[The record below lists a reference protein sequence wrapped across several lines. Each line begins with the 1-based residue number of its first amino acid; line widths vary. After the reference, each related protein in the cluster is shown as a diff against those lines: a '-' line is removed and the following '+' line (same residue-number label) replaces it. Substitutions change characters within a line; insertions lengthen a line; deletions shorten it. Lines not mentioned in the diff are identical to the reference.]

1 MSEFTLIEASNGA
14 KPKVV
19 GVAYSGG
26 KMSLPGWRHPVVVDL
41 AGMEIPE
48 SVPLLTNHENKT
60 DSRIGLISA
69 AVRNNVLEITGE
81 IVSDSKDAADIIAQ
95 GKAGAD
101 WQLSIG
107 ADVKECELVK
117 GNREVNGQ
125 EVEGPFYH
133 IKKST
138 LREVSVVAVGAD
150 AHTNMKVNAKF
161 NLVNQEG
168 EAMNNKSETKSVSA
182 VSAPNANDAV
192 PPEKKPEPEQKPGN
206 PANKPGEPEK
216 KPDNAEKKPGQ
227 AAAEATPPAIQASA
241 GDVAATAREAA
252 QNAVKAERERIS
264 AIQAICDGEFPEIE
278 REAIAGGWTPEVVT
292 KKVLETIR
300 AERPAANVN
309 ISVKTAP
316 EGGELRKT
324 IEAAMCLRVGVSADQ
339 LEKSYGAKTVEAGM
353 AEMDMPLK
361 QLLIECMK
369 LDGIPYS
376 RGFDNET
383 IRAAFSSV
391 SLPGILSNVA
401 NKKLLQ
407 SYEAQP
413 IIAMKLCSTGDL
425 NDFKEND
432 RFRLTDVG
440 DLLPIAADG
449 EIKVYAI
456 SEHIEYAG
464 VHSGDATIQ
473 FPPQKL
479 YVETMR
485 RIKKVSQQ
493 IAKALKI
500 SGPFN
505 IQFLAKD
512 NDIKVIECNLRAS
525 RSFPFVSKVLKI
537 NFIDLATRIM
547 LGLHVEKPA
556 KNAFDLDYVGIKAS
570 QFSFSRL
577 QGADPVLGVDMS
589 STGEVGCIG
598 VDTSE
603 AILKSMLAVGLRIPA
618 KGVLLSTGGPKQKAD
633 MLEAARMLHA
643 KGLPIYATGG
653 TYRYLIDNGIP
664 CVRVYWP
671 SETDRQPQALELLH
685 NKQVDLVVNIPKDL
699 TPTELGNGH
708 RIRRAAIDLNISLL
722 TNARLA
728 SAFIRAFTTLSPD
741 DIEIVPWDE
750 Y

>member
-26 KMSLPGWRHPVVVDL
+26 KMNLPGWQHPVVVDL

-69 AVRNNVLEITGE
+69 AVRNNTLEITGE
-81 IVSDSKDAADIIAQ
+81 IVSDSRDAADIIAQ

-117 GNREVNGQ
+117 GSREVNGQ

-168 EAMNNKSETKSVSA
+168 ETMNNKSETKSVSA
-182 VSAPNANDAV
+182 VSAPNDAA

-206 PANKPGEPEK
+206 PANKAGEPANKPGEPEK
-216 KPDNAEKKPGQ
+216 KTDNAEKKPGQ

-241 GDVAATAREAA
+241 GDVATTAREAA

-369 LDGIPYS
+369 LDGILYS

-449 EIKVYAI
+449 EIKDGGL
-456 SEHIEYAG
+456 IEE
-464 VHSGDATIQ
+464 S
-473 FPPQKL
+473 
-479 YVETMR
+479 
-485 RIKKVSQQ
+485 
-493 IAKALKI
+493 
-500 SGPFN
+500 
-505 IQFLAKD
+505 
-512 NDIKVIECNLRAS
+512 
-525 RSFPFVSKVLKI
+525 
-537 NFIDLATRIM
+537 
-547 LGLHVEKPA
+547 A
-556 KNAFDLDYVGIKAS
+556 KNQLDTYGKKFCLTRKMIINDDLSSFMKVPTAMGNRAARLID
-570 QFSFSRL
+570 QLFFSRL
-577 QGADPVLGVDMS
+577 LSNPAQADGKALFSTNHKNLLSGASSALSSDSLKKAIQLFLDQVDADGQPISVEPKYLLVPTALKHLAIELTQGATLIMSGTDNAVRPALNVLSDENLQVISSPYLGNSAYEGSSQTGWYLFGDPKTVDTWEIGFLKGKRTPTVERGETDFNTLGLWFRVYFDLGVREQDHRGM
-589 STGEVGCIG
+589 V
-598 VDTSE
+598 
-603 AILKSMLAVGLRIPA
+603 
-618 KGVLLSTGGPKQKAD
+618 KANG
-633 MLEAARMLHA
+633 AA
-643 KGLPIYATGG
+643 
-653 TYRYLIDNGIP
+653 
-664 CVRVYWP
+664 
-671 SETDRQPQALELLH
+671 
-685 NKQVDLVVNIPKDL
+685 
-699 TPTELGNGH
+699 
-708 RIRRAAIDLNISLL
+708 
-722 TNARLA
+722 
-728 SAFIRAFTTLSPD
+728 
-741 DIEIVPWDE
+741 
-750 Y
+750 

>member
-26 KMSLPGWRHPVVVDL
+26 KMNLPGWRHPVVVDL

-69 AVRNNVLEITGE
+69 AVRNNALEITGE
-81 IVSDSKDAADIIAQ
+81 IVSDSRDAADIIAQ

-117 GNREVNGQ
+117 GSREVNGQ

-168 EAMNNKSETKSVSA
+168 ETMNNKSETKSVSA
-182 VSAPNANDAV
+182 VSTPNDAA
-192 PPEKKPEPEQKPGN
+192 PPEKKPETEQKPGN
-206 PANKPGEPEK
+206 PANKAGEPEK
-216 KPDNAEKKPGQ
+216 KPDNAEKTPGQ

-324 IEAAMCLRVGVSADQ
+324 IEAAMCLRVEVSADQ

-369 LDGIPYS
+369 LDGIPY
-376 RGFDNET
+376 RGGFDNET

-449 EIKVYAI
+449 EIKDGGL
-456 SEHIEYAG
+456 IEE
-464 VHSGDATIQ
+464 S
-473 FPPQKL
+473 
-479 YVETMR
+479 
-485 RIKKVSQQ
+485 
-493 IAKALKI
+493 
-500 SGPFN
+500 
-505 IQFLAKD
+505 
-512 NDIKVIECNLRAS
+512 
-525 RSFPFVSKVLKI
+525 
-537 NFIDLATRIM
+537 
-547 LGLHVEKPA
+547 A
-556 KNAFDLDYVGIKAS
+556 KNQLDTYGKKFCLTRKMIINDDLGAFMKVPTAMGNRAARLIDQL
-570 QFSFSRL
+570 FFSRL
-577 QGADPVLGVDMS
+577 LSNPAQADGKALFSTNHKNLLSGASSALSSDSLKKAIQLFLDQVDADGQPISVEPKYLLVPTALKHLAIELTQGATLIMSGTDNAVRPALNVLSDENLQVISSPYLGNSAYEGSSQTGWYLFGDPKTVDTWEIGFLKGKRTPTVERGETDFNTLGLWFRVYFDLGVREQDHRGM
-589 STGEVGCIG
+589 V
-598 VDTSE
+598 
-603 AILKSMLAVGLRIPA
+603 
-618 KGVLLSTGGPKQKAD
+618 KANG
-633 MLEAARMLHA
+633 AA
-643 KGLPIYATGG
+643 
-653 TYRYLIDNGIP
+653 
-664 CVRVYWP
+664 
-671 SETDRQPQALELLH
+671 
-685 NKQVDLVVNIPKDL
+685 
-699 TPTELGNGH
+699 
-708 RIRRAAIDLNISLL
+708 
-722 TNARLA
+722 
-728 SAFIRAFTTLSPD
+728 
-741 DIEIVPWDE
+741 
-750 Y
+750 

>member
-1 MSEFTLIEASNGA
+1 MSELTLIEASNGA
-14 KPKVV
+14 KPKVI

-26 KMSLPGWRHPVVVDL
+26 KMNLPGWRHPVVVDL

-69 AVRNNVLEITGE
+69 AVRNNALEITGE

-117 GNREVNGQ
+117 GSREVNGQ

-182 VSAPNANDAV
+182 VSTPNDAA

-216 KPDNAEKKPGQ
+216 KPDNAEQKPGQ

-324 IEAAMCLRVGVSADQ
+324 IEAAMCLRVGVSVDQ
-339 LEKSYGAKTVEAGM
+339 LEKSYGTKTVEAGM

-449 EIKVYAI
+449 EIKDGGL
-456 SEHIEYAG
+456 IEE
-464 VHSGDATIQ
+464 S
-473 FPPQKL
+473 
-479 YVETMR
+479 
-485 RIKKVSQQ
+485 
-493 IAKALKI
+493 
-500 SGPFN
+500 
-505 IQFLAKD
+505 
-512 NDIKVIECNLRAS
+512 
-525 RSFPFVSKVLKI
+525 
-537 NFIDLATRIM
+537 
-547 LGLHVEKPA
+547 A
-556 KNAFDLDYVGIKAS
+556 KNQLDTYGKKFCLTRKMIINDDLGAFMKVPTAMGNRAARLIDQL
-570 QFSFSRL
+570 FFSRL
-577 QGADPVLGVDMS
+577 LSNPAQADGKALFSANHKNLLSGASSALSSDSLKKAIQLFLDQVDADGQPISVEPKYLLVPTALKHLAIELTQGATLIMSGTDNAVRPALNVLSDENLQVISSPYLGNSAYEGSSQTGWYLFGDPKTVDTWEIGFLKGKRTPTVERGETDFNTLGLWFRVYFDLGVREQDHRGM
-589 STGEVGCIG
+589 V
-598 VDTSE
+598 
-603 AILKSMLAVGLRIPA
+603 
-618 KGVLLSTGGPKQKAD
+618 KANG
-633 MLEAARMLHA
+633 AA
-643 KGLPIYATGG
+643 
-653 TYRYLIDNGIP
+653 
-664 CVRVYWP
+664 
-671 SETDRQPQALELLH
+671 
-685 NKQVDLVVNIPKDL
+685 
-699 TPTELGNGH
+699 
-708 RIRRAAIDLNISLL
+708 
-722 TNARLA
+722 
-728 SAFIRAFTTLSPD
+728 
-741 DIEIVPWDE
+741 
-750 Y
+750 

>member
-69 AVRNNVLEITGE
+69 AVRNNTLEITGE
-81 IVSDSKDAADIIAQ
+81 IVSDSRDAADIIAQ

-117 GNREVNGQ
+117 GSREVNGQ

-182 VSAPNANDAV
+182 VSTPNDAV

-206 PANKPGEPEK
+206 PANKPGEPANKPGEPEK
-216 KPDNAEKKPGQ
+216 KPDNAEKTPGR

-339 LEKSYGAKTVEAGM
+339 LEKSYGARTVEAGM

-449 EIKVYAI
+449 EIKDGGL
-456 SEHIEYAG
+456 IEE
-464 VHSGDATIQ
+464 S
-473 FPPQKL
+473 
-479 YVETMR
+479 
-485 RIKKVSQQ
+485 
-493 IAKALKI
+493 
-500 SGPFN
+500 
-505 IQFLAKD
+505 
-512 NDIKVIECNLRAS
+512 
-525 RSFPFVSKVLKI
+525 
-537 NFIDLATRIM
+537 
-547 LGLHVEKPA
+547 A
-556 KNAFDLDYVGIKAS
+556 KNQLDTYGKKFCLTRKMIINDDLGAFMKVPTAMGNRAARLIDQL
-570 QFSFSRL
+570 FFSRL
-577 QGADPVLGVDMS
+577 LSNPAQADGKALFSTNHKNLLSGASSALSSDSLKKAIQLFLEQVDADGQPISVEPKYLLVPTALKHLAIELTQGATLIMSGTDNAVRPALNVLSDENLQVISSPYLGNSAYEGSSQTGWYLFGDPKTVDTWEIGFLKGKRTPTVERGETDFNTLGLWFRVYFDLGVREQDHRGM
-589 STGEVGCIG
+589 V
-598 VDTSE
+598 
-603 AILKSMLAVGLRIPA
+603 
-618 KGVLLSTGGPKQKAD
+618 KANG
-633 MLEAARMLHA
+633 AA
-643 KGLPIYATGG
+643 
-653 TYRYLIDNGIP
+653 
-664 CVRVYWP
+664 
-671 SETDRQPQALELLH
+671 
-685 NKQVDLVVNIPKDL
+685 
-699 TPTELGNGH
+699 
-708 RIRRAAIDLNISLL
+708 
-722 TNARLA
+722 
-728 SAFIRAFTTLSPD
+728 
-741 DIEIVPWDE
+741 
-750 Y
+750 

>member
-26 KMSLPGWRHPVVVDL
+26 KMNLPGWRHPVVVDL

-81 IVSDSKDAADIIAQ
+81 IVSDSRDAADIIAQ

-117 GNREVNGQ
+117 GSREVNGQ

-182 VSAPNANDAV
+182 VSAPNDAA
-192 PPEKKPEPEQKPGN
+192 PPEKQPEPEQKPGNPANKPGN

-339 LEKSYGAKTVEAGM
+339 LEKSYGARTVEAGM

-449 EIKVYAI
+449 EIKDGGL
-456 SEHIEYAG
+456 IEE
-464 VHSGDATIQ
+464 S
-473 FPPQKL
+473 
-479 YVETMR
+479 
-485 RIKKVSQQ
+485 
-493 IAKALKI
+493 
-500 SGPFN
+500 
-505 IQFLAKD
+505 
-512 NDIKVIECNLRAS
+512 
-525 RSFPFVSKVLKI
+525 
-537 NFIDLATRIM
+537 
-547 LGLHVEKPA
+547 A
-556 KNAFDLDYVGIKAS
+556 KNQLDTYGKKFCLTRKMIINDDLGAFMKVPTAMGNRAARLIDQL
-570 QFSFSRL
+570 FFSRL
-577 QGADPVLGVDMS
+577 LSNPAQADGKALFSTNHKNLLSGASSALSSDSLKKAIQLFLDQVDADGQPISVEPKYLLVPTALKHLAIELTQGATLIMSGTDNAVRPALNVLSDENLQVISSPYLGNSAYEGSSQTGWYLFGDPKTVDTWEIGFLKGKRTPTVERGETDFNTLGLWFRVYFDLGVREQDHRGM
-589 STGEVGCIG
+589 V
-598 VDTSE
+598 
-603 AILKSMLAVGLRIPA
+603 
-618 KGVLLSTGGPKQKAD
+618 KANG
-633 MLEAARMLHA
+633 AA
-643 KGLPIYATGG
+643 
-653 TYRYLIDNGIP
+653 
-664 CVRVYWP
+664 
-671 SETDRQPQALELLH
+671 
-685 NKQVDLVVNIPKDL
+685 
-699 TPTELGNGH
+699 
-708 RIRRAAIDLNISLL
+708 
-722 TNARLA
+722 
-728 SAFIRAFTTLSPD
+728 
-741 DIEIVPWDE
+741 
-750 Y
+750 

>member
-69 AVRNNVLEITGE
+69 AVRNNALEITGE
-81 IVSDSKDAADIIAQ
+81 IVSDSRDAADIIAQ

-117 GNREVNGQ
+117 GSREVNGQ

-182 VSAPNANDAV
+182 VSAPNDAA
-192 PPEKKPEPEQKPGN
+192 PPEKKPETEQKPGN
-206 PANKPGEPEK
+206 PANKPGEPANKPGEPEK
-216 KPDNAEKKPGQ
+216 KPDNAEKTPGQ

-449 EIKVYAI
+449 EIKDGGL
-456 SEHIEYAG
+456 IEE
-464 VHSGDATIQ
+464 S
-473 FPPQKL
+473 
-479 YVETMR
+479 
-485 RIKKVSQQ
+485 
-493 IAKALKI
+493 
-500 SGPFN
+500 
-505 IQFLAKD
+505 
-512 NDIKVIECNLRAS
+512 
-525 RSFPFVSKVLKI
+525 
-537 NFIDLATRIM
+537 
-547 LGLHVEKPA
+547 A
-556 KNAFDLDYVGIKAS
+556 KNQLDTYGKKFCLTRKMIINDDLSSFMKVPTAMGNRAARLID
-570 QFSFSRL
+570 QLFFSRL
-577 QGADPVLGVDMS
+577 LSNPAQADGKALFSTNHKNLLSGASSALSSDSLKKAIQLFLDQVDVDGQPISVEPKYLLVPTALKHLAIELTQGATLIMSGTDNAVRPALNVLSDENLQVISSPYLGNSAYEGSSQTGWYLFGDPKTVDTWEIGFLKGKRTPTVERGETDFNTLGLWFRVYFDLGVREQDHRGM
-589 STGEVGCIG
+589 V
-598 VDTSE
+598 
-603 AILKSMLAVGLRIPA
+603 
-618 KGVLLSTGGPKQKAD
+618 KANG
-633 MLEAARMLHA
+633 AA
-643 KGLPIYATGG
+643 
-653 TYRYLIDNGIP
+653 
-664 CVRVYWP
+664 
-671 SETDRQPQALELLH
+671 
-685 NKQVDLVVNIPKDL
+685 
-699 TPTELGNGH
+699 
-708 RIRRAAIDLNISLL
+708 
-722 TNARLA
+722 
-728 SAFIRAFTTLSPD
+728 
-741 DIEIVPWDE
+741 
-750 Y
+750 

>member
-26 KMSLPGWRHPVVVDL
+26 KMNLPGWRHPVVVDL

-69 AVRNNVLEITGE
+69 AVRNNALEITGE
-81 IVSDSKDAADIIAQ
+81 IVSDSRDAADIIAQ

-117 GNREVNGQ
+117 GSREVNGQ

-168 EAMNNKSETKSVSA
+168 ETMNNKSETKSVSA
-182 VSAPNANDAV
+182 VSAPNDAV

-206 PANKPGEPEK
+206 PANKSGEPANKPGEPEK
-216 KPDNAEKKPGQ
+216 KPDNAEKTPGQ

-449 EIKVYAI
+449 EIKDGGL
-456 SEHIEYAG
+456 IEE
-464 VHSGDATIQ
+464 S
-473 FPPQKL
+473 
-479 YVETMR
+479 
-485 RIKKVSQQ
+485 
-493 IAKALKI
+493 
-500 SGPFN
+500 
-505 IQFLAKD
+505 
-512 NDIKVIECNLRAS
+512 
-525 RSFPFVSKVLKI
+525 
-537 NFIDLATRIM
+537 
-547 LGLHVEKPA
+547 A
-556 KNAFDLDYVGIKAS
+556 KNQLDTYGKKFCLTRKMIINDDLGAFMKVPTAMGNRAARLIDQL
-570 QFSFSRL
+570 FFSRL
-577 QGADPVLGVDMS
+577 LSNPAQADGKALFSTNHKNLLSGASSALSSDSLKKAIQLFLDQVDADGQPISVEPKYLLVPTALKHLAIELTQGATLIMSGTDNAVRPALNVLSDENLQVISSPYLGNSAYEGSSQTGWYLFGDPKTVDTWEIGFLKGKRTPTVERGETDFNTLGLWFRVYFDLGVREQDHRGM
-589 STGEVGCIG
+589 V
-598 VDTSE
+598 
-603 AILKSMLAVGLRIPA
+603 
-618 KGVLLSTGGPKQKAD
+618 KANG
-633 MLEAARMLHA
+633 AA
-643 KGLPIYATGG
+643 
-653 TYRYLIDNGIP
+653 
-664 CVRVYWP
+664 
-671 SETDRQPQALELLH
+671 
-685 NKQVDLVVNIPKDL
+685 
-699 TPTELGNGH
+699 
-708 RIRRAAIDLNISLL
+708 
-722 TNARLA
+722 
-728 SAFIRAFTTLSPD
+728 
-741 DIEIVPWDE
+741 
-750 Y
+750 

>member
-1 MSEFTLIEASNGA
+1 MSELTLIEASNGA

-117 GNREVNGQ
+117 GSREVNGQ

-182 VSAPNANDAV
+182 VSAPNDAV

-206 PANKPGEPEK
+206 PANKPGEPANKPGEPEK
-216 KPDNAEKKPGQ
+216 KPDNAEQKPGQ

-449 EIKVYAI
+449 EIKDGGL
-456 SEHIEYAG
+456 IEE
-464 VHSGDATIQ
+464 S
-473 FPPQKL
+473 
-479 YVETMR
+479 
-485 RIKKVSQQ
+485 
-493 IAKALKI
+493 
-500 SGPFN
+500 
-505 IQFLAKD
+505 
-512 NDIKVIECNLRAS
+512 
-525 RSFPFVSKVLKI
+525 
-537 NFIDLATRIM
+537 
-547 LGLHVEKPA
+547 A
-556 KNAFDLDYVGIKAS
+556 KNQLDTYGKKFCLTRKMIINDDLGAFMKVPTAMGNRAARLIDQL
-570 QFSFSRL
+570 FFSRL
-577 QGADPVLGVDMS
+577 LSNPAQADGKALFSTNHKNLLSGASSALSSDSLKKAIQLFLDQVDADGQPISVEPKYLLVPTALKHLAIELTQGATLIMSGTDNAVRPALNVLSDENLQVISSPYLGNSAYEGSSQTGWYLFGDPKTVDTWEIGFLKGKRTPTVERGETDFNTLGLWFRVYFDLGVREQDHRGM
-589 STGEVGCIG
+589 V
-598 VDTSE
+598 
-603 AILKSMLAVGLRIPA
+603 
-618 KGVLLSTGGPKQKAD
+618 KANG
-633 MLEAARMLHA
+633 AA
-643 KGLPIYATGG
+643 
-653 TYRYLIDNGIP
+653 
-664 CVRVYWP
+664 
-671 SETDRQPQALELLH
+671 
-685 NKQVDLVVNIPKDL
+685 
-699 TPTELGNGH
+699 
-708 RIRRAAIDLNISLL
+708 
-722 TNARLA
+722 
-728 SAFIRAFTTLSPD
+728 
-741 DIEIVPWDE
+741 
-750 Y
+750 

>member
-117 GNREVNGQ
+117 GSREVNGQ

-182 VSAPNANDAV
+182 VSTPNDAV

-206 PANKPGEPEK
+206 PANKPGEPANKPGEPEK

-449 EIKVYAI
+449 EIKDGGL
-456 SEHIEYAG
+456 IEE
-464 VHSGDATIQ
+464 S
-473 FPPQKL
+473 
-479 YVETMR
+479 
-485 RIKKVSQQ
+485 
-493 IAKALKI
+493 
-500 SGPFN
+500 
-505 IQFLAKD
+505 
-512 NDIKVIECNLRAS
+512 
-525 RSFPFVSKVLKI
+525 
-537 NFIDLATRIM
+537 
-547 LGLHVEKPA
+547 A
-556 KNAFDLDYVGIKAS
+556 KNQLDTYGKKFCLTRKMIINDDLGAFMKVPTAMGNRAARLIDQL
-570 QFSFSRL
+570 FFSRL
-577 QGADPVLGVDMS
+577 LSNPAQADGKALFSTNHKNLLSGASSALSSDSLKKAIQLFLDQVDADGQPISVEPKYLLVPTALKHLAIELTQGATLIMSGTDNAVRPALNVLSDENLQVISSPYLGNSAYEGSSQTGWYLFGDPKTVDTWEIGFLKGKRTPTVERGETDFNTLGLWFRVYFDLGVREQDHRGM
-589 STGEVGCIG
+589 V
-598 VDTSE
+598 
-603 AILKSMLAVGLRIPA
+603 
-618 KGVLLSTGGPKQKAD
+618 KANG
-633 MLEAARMLHA
+633 AA
-643 KGLPIYATGG
+643 
-653 TYRYLIDNGIP
+653 
-664 CVRVYWP
+664 
-671 SETDRQPQALELLH
+671 
-685 NKQVDLVVNIPKDL
+685 
-699 TPTELGNGH
+699 
-708 RIRRAAIDLNISLL
+708 
-722 TNARLA
+722 
-728 SAFIRAFTTLSPD
+728 
-741 DIEIVPWDE
+741 
-750 Y
+750 

>member
-69 AVRNNVLEITGE
+69 AVRNNALEITGE
-81 IVSDSKDAADIIAQ
+81 IVSDSRDAADIIAQ

-117 GNREVNGQ
+117 GSREVNGQ

-182 VSAPNANDAV
+182 VSAPNDAA
-192 PPEKKPEPEQKPGN
+192 PPEKKPETEQKPGN
-206 PANKPGEPEK
+206 PANKPGEPANKPGEPEK

-339 LEKSYGAKTVEAGM
+339 LEKSYGARTVEAGM

-449 EIKVYAI
+449 EIKDGGL
-456 SEHIEYAG
+456 IEE
-464 VHSGDATIQ
+464 S
-473 FPPQKL
+473 
-479 YVETMR
+479 
-485 RIKKVSQQ
+485 
-493 IAKALKI
+493 
-500 SGPFN
+500 
-505 IQFLAKD
+505 
-512 NDIKVIECNLRAS
+512 
-525 RSFPFVSKVLKI
+525 
-537 NFIDLATRIM
+537 
-547 LGLHVEKPA
+547 A
-556 KNAFDLDYVGIKAS
+556 KNQLDTYGKKFCLTRKMIINDDLGAFMKVPTAMGNRAARLIDQL
-570 QFSFSRL
+570 FFSRL
-577 QGADPVLGVDMS
+577 LSNPAQADGKALFSTNHKNLLSGASSALSSDSLKKAIQLFLDQVDADGQPISVEPKYLLVPTALKHLAIELTQGATLIMSGTDNAVRPALNVLSDENLQVISSPYLGNSAYEGSSQTGWYLFGDPKTVDTWEIGFLKGKRTPTVERGETDFNTLGLWFRVYFDLGVREQDHRGM
-589 STGEVGCIG
+589 V
-598 VDTSE
+598 
-603 AILKSMLAVGLRIPA
+603 
-618 KGVLLSTGGPKQKAD
+618 KANG
-633 MLEAARMLHA
+633 AA
-643 KGLPIYATGG
+643 
-653 TYRYLIDNGIP
+653 
-664 CVRVYWP
+664 
-671 SETDRQPQALELLH
+671 
-685 NKQVDLVVNIPKDL
+685 
-699 TPTELGNGH
+699 
-708 RIRRAAIDLNISLL
+708 
-722 TNARLA
+722 
-728 SAFIRAFTTLSPD
+728 
-741 DIEIVPWDE
+741 
-750 Y
+750 

>member
-26 KMSLPGWRHPVVVDL
+26 KMNLPGWRHPVVVDL

-69 AVRNNVLEITGE
+69 AVRNNALEITGE

-117 GNREVNGQ
+117 GSREVNGQ

-182 VSAPNANDAV
+182 VSAPNDAV

-206 PANKPGEPEK
+206 PANKAGEPTNKPGEPEK

-241 GDVAATAREAA
+241 GDVAATACEAA

-449 EIKVYAI
+449 EIKDGGL
-456 SEHIEYAG
+456 IEE
-464 VHSGDATIQ
+464 S
-473 FPPQKL
+473 
-479 YVETMR
+479 
-485 RIKKVSQQ
+485 
-493 IAKALKI
+493 
-500 SGPFN
+500 
-505 IQFLAKD
+505 
-512 NDIKVIECNLRAS
+512 
-525 RSFPFVSKVLKI
+525 
-537 NFIDLATRIM
+537 
-547 LGLHVEKPA
+547 A
-556 KNAFDLDYVGIKAS
+556 KNQLDTYGKKFCLTRKMIINDDLGAFMKVPTAMGNRAARLIDQL
-570 QFSFSRL
+570 FFSRL
-577 QGADPVLGVDMS
+577 LSNPAQADGKALFSTNHKNLLSGASSALSSDSLKKAIQLFLDQVDADGQPISVEPKYLLVPTALKHLAIELTQGATLIMSGTDNAVRPALNVLSDENLQVISSPYLGNSAYEGSSQTGWYLFGDPKTVDTWEIGFLKGKRTPTVERGETDFNTLGLWFRVYFDLGVREQDHRGM
-589 STGEVGCIG
+589 V
-598 VDTSE
+598 
-603 AILKSMLAVGLRIPA
+603 
-618 KGVLLSTGGPKQKAD
+618 KANG
-633 MLEAARMLHA
+633 AA
-643 KGLPIYATGG
+643 
-653 TYRYLIDNGIP
+653 
-664 CVRVYWP
+664 
-671 SETDRQPQALELLH
+671 
-685 NKQVDLVVNIPKDL
+685 
-699 TPTELGNGH
+699 
-708 RIRRAAIDLNISLL
+708 
-722 TNARLA
+722 
-728 SAFIRAFTTLSPD
+728 
-741 DIEIVPWDE
+741 
-750 Y
+750 

>member
-1 MSEFTLIEASNGA
+1 MSELTLIEASNGA

-69 AVRNNVLEITGE
+69 AVRNNALEITGE

-117 GNREVNGQ
+117 GSREVNGQ

-182 VSAPNANDAV
+182 VSAPNDAV

-206 PANKPGEPEK
+206 PANKPGEPANKPGEPEK
-216 KPDNAEKKPGQ
+216 KPDNAEKTPGQ

-324 IEAAMCLRVGVSADQ
+324 IEAAMCLRVGVSAEQ
-339 LEKSYGAKTVEAGM
+339 LEKSYGAQTVEAGM

-449 EIKVYAI
+449 EIKDGGL
-456 SEHIEYAG
+456 IEE
-464 VHSGDATIQ
+464 S
-473 FPPQKL
+473 
-479 YVETMR
+479 
-485 RIKKVSQQ
+485 
-493 IAKALKI
+493 
-500 SGPFN
+500 
-505 IQFLAKD
+505 
-512 NDIKVIECNLRAS
+512 
-525 RSFPFVSKVLKI
+525 
-537 NFIDLATRIM
+537 
-547 LGLHVEKPA
+547 A
-556 KNAFDLDYVGIKAS
+556 KNQLDTYGKKFCLTRKMIINDDLGAFMKVPTAMGNRAARLIDQL
-570 QFSFSRL
+570 FFSRL
-577 QGADPVLGVDMS
+577 LSNPAQADGKALFSTNHKNLLSGASSALSSDSLKKAIQLFLDQVDADGQPISVEPKYLLVPTALKHLAIELTQGATLIMSGTDNAVRPALNVLSDENLQVISSPYLGNSAYEGSSQTGWYLFGDPKTVDTWEIGFLKGKRTPTVERGETDFNTLGLWFRVYFDLGVREQDHRGM
-589 STGEVGCIG
+589 V
-598 VDTSE
+598 
-603 AILKSMLAVGLRIPA
+603 
-618 KGVLLSTGGPKQKAD
+618 KANG
-633 MLEAARMLHA
+633 AA
-643 KGLPIYATGG
+643 
-653 TYRYLIDNGIP
+653 
-664 CVRVYWP
+664 
-671 SETDRQPQALELLH
+671 
-685 NKQVDLVVNIPKDL
+685 
-699 TPTELGNGH
+699 
-708 RIRRAAIDLNISLL
+708 
-722 TNARLA
+722 
-728 SAFIRAFTTLSPD
+728 
-741 DIEIVPWDE
+741 
-750 Y
+750 

>member
-26 KMSLPGWRHPVVVDL
+26 KMNLPGWRHPVVVDL

-69 AVRNNVLEITGE
+69 AVRNNALEITGE
-81 IVSDSKDAADIIAQ
+81 IVSDSRDAADIIAQ

-117 GNREVNGQ
+117 GSREVNGQ

-182 VSAPNANDAV
+182 VSAPNDAA
-192 PPEKKPEPEQKPGN
+192 PPEKKPETEQKPGE
-206 PANKPGEPEK
+206 PASKPGEPEK

-309 ISVKTAP
+309 ISVNTAP

-339 LEKSYGAKTVEAGM
+339 LEKSYGARTVEAGM

-449 EIKVYAI
+449 EIKDGGL
-456 SEHIEYAG
+456 IEE
-464 VHSGDATIQ
+464 S
-473 FPPQKL
+473 
-479 YVETMR
+479 
-485 RIKKVSQQ
+485 
-493 IAKALKI
+493 
-500 SGPFN
+500 
-505 IQFLAKD
+505 
-512 NDIKVIECNLRAS
+512 
-525 RSFPFVSKVLKI
+525 
-537 NFIDLATRIM
+537 
-547 LGLHVEKPA
+547 A
-556 KNAFDLDYVGIKAS
+556 KNQLDTYGKKFCLTRKMIINDDLGAFMKVPTAMGNRAARLIDQL
-570 QFSFSRL
+570 FFSRL
-577 QGADPVLGVDMS
+577 LSNPAQADGKALFSTNHKNLLSGASSALSSDSLKKAIQLFLDQVDADGQPISVEPKYLLVPTALKHLAIELTQGATLIMSGTDNAVRPALNVLSDENLQVISSPYLGNSAYEGSSQTGWYLFGDPKTVDTWEIGFLKGKRTPTVERGETDFNTLGLWFRVYFDLGVREQDYRGM
-589 STGEVGCIG
+589 V
-598 VDTSE
+598 
-603 AILKSMLAVGLRIPA
+603 
-618 KGVLLSTGGPKQKAD
+618 KANG
-633 MLEAARMLHA
+633 AA
-643 KGLPIYATGG
+643 
-653 TYRYLIDNGIP
+653 
-664 CVRVYWP
+664 
-671 SETDRQPQALELLH
+671 
-685 NKQVDLVVNIPKDL
+685 
-699 TPTELGNGH
+699 
-708 RIRRAAIDLNISLL
+708 
-722 TNARLA
+722 
-728 SAFIRAFTTLSPD
+728 
-741 DIEIVPWDE
+741 
-750 Y
+750 

>member
-117 GNREVNGQ
+117 GSREVNGQ

-182 VSAPNANDAV
+182 VSAPNDAV

-206 PANKPGEPEK
+206 PANKPGEPANKPGEPEK
-216 KPDNAEKKPGQ
+216 KPDNAEKTPGQ

-449 EIKVYAI
+449 EIKDGGL
-456 SEHIEYAG
+456 IEE
-464 VHSGDATIQ
+464 S
-473 FPPQKL
+473 
-479 YVETMR
+479 
-485 RIKKVSQQ
+485 
-493 IAKALKI
+493 
-500 SGPFN
+500 
-505 IQFLAKD
+505 
-512 NDIKVIECNLRAS
+512 
-525 RSFPFVSKVLKI
+525 
-537 NFIDLATRIM
+537 
-547 LGLHVEKPA
+547 A
-556 KNAFDLDYVGIKAS
+556 KNQLDTYGKKFCLTRKMIINDDLGAFMKVPTAMGNRAARLIDQL
-570 QFSFSRL
+570 FFSRL
-577 QGADPVLGVDMS
+577 LSNPAQADGKALFSTNHKNLLSGATSALSADSLKKAIQLFLDQVDADGQPISVEPKYLLVPTALKHLAIELTQGATLIMSGTDNAVRPALNVLSDENLQVISSPYLGNSAYEGSSQTGWYLFGDPKTVDTWEIGFLKGKRTPTVERGETDFNTLGLWFRVYFDLGVREQDHRGM
-589 STGEVGCIG
+589 V
-598 VDTSE
+598 
-603 AILKSMLAVGLRIPA
+603 
-618 KGVLLSTGGPKQKAD
+618 KANG
-633 MLEAARMLHA
+633 AA
-643 KGLPIYATGG
+643 
-653 TYRYLIDNGIP
+653 
-664 CVRVYWP
+664 
-671 SETDRQPQALELLH
+671 
-685 NKQVDLVVNIPKDL
+685 
-699 TPTELGNGH
+699 
-708 RIRRAAIDLNISLL
+708 
-722 TNARLA
+722 
-728 SAFIRAFTTLSPD
+728 
-741 DIEIVPWDE
+741 
-750 Y
+750 

>member
-48 SVPLLTNHENKT
+48 CVPLLTNHENKT

-69 AVRNNVLEITGE
+69 AVRNNALEITGE
-81 IVSDSKDAADIIAQ
+81 IVSDSRDAADIIAQ

-117 GNREVNGQ
+117 GSREVNGQ

-168 EAMNNKSETKSVSA
+168 ETMNNKSETKSVSA
-182 VSAPNANDAV
+182 VSAPNDAA

-206 PANKPGEPEK
+206 PANKPGEPANKPGEPEK
-216 KPDNAEKKPGQ
+216 KPDNAEKTPGQ

-324 IEAAMCLRVGVSADQ
+324 IEAAMCLRVGVSAEQ

-449 EIKVYAI
+449 EIKDGGL
-456 SEHIEYAG
+456 IEE
-464 VHSGDATIQ
+464 S
-473 FPPQKL
+473 
-479 YVETMR
+479 
-485 RIKKVSQQ
+485 
-493 IAKALKI
+493 
-500 SGPFN
+500 
-505 IQFLAKD
+505 
-512 NDIKVIECNLRAS
+512 
-525 RSFPFVSKVLKI
+525 
-537 NFIDLATRIM
+537 
-547 LGLHVEKPA
+547 A
-556 KNAFDLDYVGIKAS
+556 KNQLDTYGKKFCLTRKMIINDDLSSFMKVPTAMGNRAARLID
-570 QFSFSRL
+570 QLFFSRL
-577 QGADPVLGVDMS
+577 LSNPAQADGKALFSTNHKNLLSGASSALSSDSLKKAIQLFLDQVDADGQPISVEPKYLLVPTALKHLAIELTQGATLIMSGTDNAVRPALNVLSDENLQVISSPYLGNSAYEGSSQTGWYLFGDPKTVDTWEIGFLKGKRTPTVERGETDFNTLGLWFRVYFDLGVREQDHRGM
-589 STGEVGCIG
+589 V
-598 VDTSE
+598 
-603 AILKSMLAVGLRIPA
+603 
-618 KGVLLSTGGPKQKAD
+618 KANG
-633 MLEAARMLHA
+633 AA
-643 KGLPIYATGG
+643 
-653 TYRYLIDNGIP
+653 
-664 CVRVYWP
+664 
-671 SETDRQPQALELLH
+671 
-685 NKQVDLVVNIPKDL
+685 
-699 TPTELGNGH
+699 
-708 RIRRAAIDLNISLL
+708 
-722 TNARLA
+722 
-728 SAFIRAFTTLSPD
+728 
-741 DIEIVPWDE
+741 
-750 Y
+750 

>member
-26 KMSLPGWRHPVVVDL
+26 KMNLPGWRHPVVVDL

-69 AVRNNVLEITGE
+69 AVRNNALEITGE

-117 GNREVNGQ
+117 GSREVNGQ

-182 VSAPNANDAV
+182 VSAPNDAV

-206 PANKPGEPEK
+206 PANKAGEPTNKPGEPEK

-241 GDVAATAREAA
+241 GDVAATACEAA

-316 EGGELRKT
+316 EGGVLRKT
-324 IEAAMCLRVGVSADQ
+324 IEAAMCLRVGVSAEQ
-339 LEKSYGAKTVEAGM
+339 LEKSYGARTVEAGM

-449 EIKVYAI
+449 EIKDGGL
-456 SEHIEYAG
+456 IEE
-464 VHSGDATIQ
+464 S
-473 FPPQKL
+473 
-479 YVETMR
+479 
-485 RIKKVSQQ
+485 
-493 IAKALKI
+493 
-500 SGPFN
+500 
-505 IQFLAKD
+505 
-512 NDIKVIECNLRAS
+512 
-525 RSFPFVSKVLKI
+525 
-537 NFIDLATRIM
+537 
-547 LGLHVEKPA
+547 A
-556 KNAFDLDYVGIKAS
+556 KNQLDTYGKKFCLTRKMIINDDLGAFMKVPTAMGNRAARLIDQL
-570 QFSFSRL
+570 FFSRL
-577 QGADPVLGVDMS
+577 LSNPAQADGKALFSTNHKNLLSGASSALSSDSLKKAIQLFLDQVDADGQPISVEPKYLLVPTALKHLAIELTQGATLIMSGTDNAVRPALNVLSDENLQVISSPYLGNSAYEGSSQTGWYLFGDPKTVDTWEIGFLKGKRTPTVERGETDFNTLGLWFRVYFDLGVREQDHRGM
-589 STGEVGCIG
+589 V
-598 VDTSE
+598 
-603 AILKSMLAVGLRIPA
+603 
-618 KGVLLSTGGPKQKAD
+618 KANG
-633 MLEAARMLHA
+633 AA
-643 KGLPIYATGG
+643 
-653 TYRYLIDNGIP
+653 
-664 CVRVYWP
+664 
-671 SETDRQPQALELLH
+671 
-685 NKQVDLVVNIPKDL
+685 
-699 TPTELGNGH
+699 
-708 RIRRAAIDLNISLL
+708 
-722 TNARLA
+722 
-728 SAFIRAFTTLSPD
+728 
-741 DIEIVPWDE
+741 
-750 Y
+750 

>member
-26 KMSLPGWRHPVVVDL
+26 KMNLPGWRHPVVVDL

-117 GNREVNGQ
+117 GSREVNGQ

-168 EAMNNKSETKSVSA
+168 ETMNNKSETKSVSA
-182 VSAPNANDAV
+182 VSAPNDAV
-192 PPEKKPEPEQKPGN
+192 PPEKKPEPEQKPGNLANKPGN

-449 EIKVYAI
+449 EIKDGGL
-456 SEHIEYAG
+456 IEE
-464 VHSGDATIQ
+464 S
-473 FPPQKL
+473 
-479 YVETMR
+479 
-485 RIKKVSQQ
+485 
-493 IAKALKI
+493 
-500 SGPFN
+500 
-505 IQFLAKD
+505 
-512 NDIKVIECNLRAS
+512 
-525 RSFPFVSKVLKI
+525 
-537 NFIDLATRIM
+537 
-547 LGLHVEKPA
+547 A
-556 KNAFDLDYVGIKAS
+556 KNQLDTYGKKFCLTRKMIINDDLGAFMKVPTAMGNRAARLIDQL
-570 QFSFSRL
+570 FFSRL
-577 QGADPVLGVDMS
+577 LSNPAQADGKALFSTNHKNLLSGASSALSSDSLKKAIQLFLDQVDADGQPISVEPKYLLVPTALKHLAIELTQGATLIMSGTDNAVRPALNVLSDENLQVISSPYLGNSAYEGSSQTGWYLFGDPKTVDTWEIGFLKGKRTPTVERGETDFNTLGLWFRVYFDLGVREQDHRGM
-589 STGEVGCIG
+589 V
-598 VDTSE
+598 
-603 AILKSMLAVGLRIPA
+603 
-618 KGVLLSTGGPKQKAD
+618 KANG
-633 MLEAARMLHA
+633 AA
-643 KGLPIYATGG
+643 
-653 TYRYLIDNGIP
+653 
-664 CVRVYWP
+664 
-671 SETDRQPQALELLH
+671 
-685 NKQVDLVVNIPKDL
+685 
-699 TPTELGNGH
+699 
-708 RIRRAAIDLNISLL
+708 
-722 TNARLA
+722 
-728 SAFIRAFTTLSPD
+728 
-741 DIEIVPWDE
+741 
-750 Y
+750 

>member
-26 KMSLPGWRHPVVVDL
+26 KMNLPGWRHPVVVDL

-69 AVRNNVLEITGE
+69 AVRNNALEITGE
-81 IVSDSKDAADIIAQ
+81 IVSDSRDAADIIAQ

-117 GNREVNGQ
+117 GSREVNGQ

-182 VSAPNANDAV
+182 VSAPNDAAH
-192 PPEKKPEPEQKPGN
+192 PEKKPEPEQKPGN

-216 KPDNAEKKPGQ
+216 KPDNAEQKPGQ

-449 EIKVYAI
+449 EIKDGGL
-456 SEHIEYAG
+456 IEE
-464 VHSGDATIQ
+464 S
-473 FPPQKL
+473 
-479 YVETMR
+479 
-485 RIKKVSQQ
+485 
-493 IAKALKI
+493 
-500 SGPFN
+500 
-505 IQFLAKD
+505 
-512 NDIKVIECNLRAS
+512 
-525 RSFPFVSKVLKI
+525 
-537 NFIDLATRIM
+537 
-547 LGLHVEKPA
+547 A
-556 KNAFDLDYVGIKAS
+556 KNQLDTYGKKFCLTRKMIINDDLGAFMKVPTAMGNRAARLIDQL
-570 QFSFSRL
+570 FFSRL
-577 QGADPVLGVDMS
+577 LSNPAQADGKALFSTNHKNLLSGAGSALSSDSLKKAIQLFLDQVDADGQPISVEPKYLLVPTALKHLAIELTQGATLIMSGTDNAVRPALNVLSDENLQVISSPYLGNSAYEGSSQTGWYLFGDPKTVDTWEIGFLKGKRTPTVERGETDFNTLGLWFRVYFDLGVREQDHRGM
-589 STGEVGCIG
+589 V
-598 VDTSE
+598 
-603 AILKSMLAVGLRIPA
+603 
-618 KGVLLSTGGPKQKAD
+618 KANG
-633 MLEAARMLHA
+633 AA
-643 KGLPIYATGG
+643 
-653 TYRYLIDNGIP
+653 
-664 CVRVYWP
+664 
-671 SETDRQPQALELLH
+671 
-685 NKQVDLVVNIPKDL
+685 
-699 TPTELGNGH
+699 
-708 RIRRAAIDLNISLL
+708 
-722 TNARLA
+722 
-728 SAFIRAFTTLSPD
+728 
-741 DIEIVPWDE
+741 
-750 Y
+750 

>member
-1 MSEFTLIEASNGA
+1 MSELTLIEASNGA

-69 AVRNNVLEITGE
+69 AVRNNALEITGE
-81 IVSDSKDAADIIAQ
+81 IVSDSRDAADIIAQ

-117 GNREVNGQ
+117 GSREVNGQ

-182 VSAPNANDAV
+182 VSTPNDAV
-192 PPEKKPEPEQKPGN
+192 PPEKKPEPEQKPGE
-206 PANKPGEPEK
+206 PANKPGEPANKPGESEK
-216 KPDNAEKKPGQ
+216 KPDNAEKKPEQ

-339 LEKSYGAKTVEAGM
+339 LEKSYGAQTVEAGM

-449 EIKVYAI
+449 EIKDGGL
-456 SEHIEYAG
+456 IEE
-464 VHSGDATIQ
+464 S
-473 FPPQKL
+473 
-479 YVETMR
+479 
-485 RIKKVSQQ
+485 
-493 IAKALKI
+493 
-500 SGPFN
+500 
-505 IQFLAKD
+505 
-512 NDIKVIECNLRAS
+512 
-525 RSFPFVSKVLKI
+525 
-537 NFIDLATRIM
+537 
-547 LGLHVEKPA
+547 A
-556 KNAFDLDYVGIKAS
+556 KNQLDTYGKKFCLTRKMIINDDLGAFMKVPTAMGNRAARLIDQL
-570 QFSFSRL
+570 FFSRL
-577 QGADPVLGVDMS
+577 LSNPAQADGKALFSTNHKNLLSGASSALSSDSLKKAIQLFLDQVDADGQPISVEPKYLLVPTALKHLAIELTQGATLIMSGTDNAVRPALNVLSDENLQVISSPYLGNSAYEGSSQTGWYLFGDPKTVDTWEIGFLKGKRTPTVERGETDFNTLGLWFRVYFDLGVREQDHRGM
-589 STGEVGCIG
+589 V
-598 VDTSE
+598 
-603 AILKSMLAVGLRIPA
+603 
-618 KGVLLSTGGPKQKAD
+618 KANG
-633 MLEAARMLHA
+633 AA
-643 KGLPIYATGG
+643 
-653 TYRYLIDNGIP
+653 
-664 CVRVYWP
+664 
-671 SETDRQPQALELLH
+671 
-685 NKQVDLVVNIPKDL
+685 
-699 TPTELGNGH
+699 
-708 RIRRAAIDLNISLL
+708 
-722 TNARLA
+722 
-728 SAFIRAFTTLSPD
+728 
-741 DIEIVPWDE
+741 
-750 Y
+750 

>member
-26 KMSLPGWRHPVVVDL
+26 KMSLPGWQHPVVVDL

-81 IVSDSKDAADIIAQ
+81 IVSDSRDAADIIAQ

-117 GNREVNGQ
+117 GSREVNGQ

-182 VSAPNANDAV
+182 VSTPNDAV

-206 PANKPGEPEK
+206 PAKKPGEPANKPGEPEK
-216 KPDNAEKKPGQ
+216 KPDNVEKTPGQ

-324 IEAAMCLRVGVSADQ
+324 IEAAMCLRVGVSAEQ
-339 LEKSYGAKTVEAGM
+339 LEKSYGGKTVEAGM

-449 EIKVYAI
+449 EIKDGGL
-456 SEHIEYAG
+456 IEE
-464 VHSGDATIQ
+464 S
-473 FPPQKL
+473 
-479 YVETMR
+479 
-485 RIKKVSQQ
+485 
-493 IAKALKI
+493 
-500 SGPFN
+500 
-505 IQFLAKD
+505 
-512 NDIKVIECNLRAS
+512 
-525 RSFPFVSKVLKI
+525 
-537 NFIDLATRIM
+537 
-547 LGLHVEKPA
+547 A
-556 KNAFDLDYVGIKAS
+556 KNQLDTYGKKFCLTRKMIINDDLGAFMKVPTAMGNRAARLIDQL
-570 QFSFSRL
+570 FFSRL
-577 QGADPVLGVDMS
+577 LSNPAQADGKALFSTNHKNLLSGASSALSSDSLKKAIQLFLDQVDADGQPISVEPKYLLVPTALKHLAIELTQGATLIMSGTDNAVRPALNVLSDENLQVISSPYLGNSAYEGSSQTGWYLFGDPKTVDTWEIGFLKGKRTPTVERGETDFNTLGLWFRVYFDLGVREQDHRGM
-589 STGEVGCIG
+589 V
-598 VDTSE
+598 
-603 AILKSMLAVGLRIPA
+603 
-618 KGVLLSTGGPKQKAD
+618 KANG
-633 MLEAARMLHA
+633 AA
-643 KGLPIYATGG
+643 
-653 TYRYLIDNGIP
+653 
-664 CVRVYWP
+664 
-671 SETDRQPQALELLH
+671 
-685 NKQVDLVVNIPKDL
+685 
-699 TPTELGNGH
+699 
-708 RIRRAAIDLNISLL
+708 
-722 TNARLA
+722 
-728 SAFIRAFTTLSPD
+728 
-741 DIEIVPWDE
+741 
-750 Y
+750 